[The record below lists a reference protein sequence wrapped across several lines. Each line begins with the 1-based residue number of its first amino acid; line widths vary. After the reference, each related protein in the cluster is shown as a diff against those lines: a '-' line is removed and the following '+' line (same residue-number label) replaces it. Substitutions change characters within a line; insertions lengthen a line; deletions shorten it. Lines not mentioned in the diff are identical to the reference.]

1 MPVMGFTK
9 FERFFRAA
17 GGVSV
22 DRDDIKRYLDFVNDA
37 IYDLL
42 LIGQATAKAN
52 VRDVIEPWDLPVTK
66 GLQESTHAFRR
77 VEQEIELG
85 PILESLAARPPLDY
99 ALSDATQAR
108 LPELFGGISVA
119 LARIFKLVDADMK
132 AVHSEEWERA
142 FSIFR
147 LLI

>member
-42 LIGQATAKAN
+42 LIGQATARAN
-52 VRDVIEPWDLPVTK
+52 IRDIIEPWDLPVPK
-66 GLQESTHAFRR
+66 GLQQSPRASRHNEEEFER
-77 VEQEIELG
+77 G
-85 PILESLAARPPLDY
+85 PTLDPPGPPPPLDY
-99 ALSDATQAR
+99 ALSDVTQAR
-108 LPELFGGISVA
+108 LPELFGGI
-119 LARIFKLVDADMK
+119 
-132 AVHSEEWERA
+132 
-142 FSIFR
+142 
-147 LLI
+147 

>member
-42 LIGQATAKAN
+42 LIGQATARAN
-52 VRDVIEPWDLPVTK
+52 VRDIIEPWDLPVTK
-66 GLQESTHAFRR
+66 GLQQSTHEFRR
-77 VEQEIELG
+77 IEEEIELE
-85 PILESLAARPPLDY
+85 PILESLTAHPPLDY
-99 ALSDATQAR
+99 ALSDVTQAR

-119 LARIFKLVDADMK
+119 LARTFKLVDADMK
-132 AVHSEEWERA
+132 AVHSKEWERA
-142 FSIFR
+142 FSVFR
-147 LLI
+147 LLV